1 MFRPS
6 KVSLI
11 PKATIG
17 LLTAFFLLNLS
28 WKMIRAGSYAP
39 EIGGFER
46 NVIWGIQQMVAG
58 NPLYSNPDAAPFTM
72 IQYMPLYYHIVC
84 WLSRIG
90 GIQPDDAHSVFLL
103 ARSLNL
109 LLSLLT
115 SGLLFTLLRSRLKVS
130 LILASGTSL
139 LTFLLMPA
147 FTLAARPDTLKVFF
161 IILHIFILLYFQH
174 WRLRYLMPA
183 SLICALFCFL
193 SKQDALTSFG
203 LMPLA
208 FLIGKEWRNL
218 LIYGIFGLA
227 VTGLTILFLQGRSE
241 GWFLANALGALQNG
255 ISLSWFKSGF
265 FHFFGLYAVFFAPA
279 IVLSLEF
286 AQEKN
291 RNFRILS
298 AAFLLAFFPQL
309 AASLKFGSAS
319 NYFMEATL
327 ISCLLLA
334 YGFQTYSGRL
344 FFRFQESLQLL
355 GFVSMLLWFSV
366 PSLEW
371 ASGVFLH
378 QEARLKIE
386 YQEEKKVAKQFRDL
400 FPEQKFMVLTDRQ
413 WEDYQ
418 TNLLWNQVI
427 NPTRDVSEQV
437 YNGKKGNALQALNL
451 HLRNS
456 HNILLITR
464 NGQIPSFPGMDFSG
478 FHRITKAGSYDLWG
492 RQEN

>member
-1 MFRPS
+1 MIRPT
-6 KVSLI
+6 KESLI

-17 LLTAFFLLNLS
+17 LLTAFFLLNLG
-28 WKMIRAGSYAP
+28 WKIIRAGSYAP

-46 NVIWGIQQMVAG
+46 NVIWGIQQLLAG
-58 NPLYSNPDAAPFTM
+58 NTLYGNPDAMPFAM
-72 IQYMPLYYHIVC
+72 IQYMPLYYHIIC
-84 WLSRIG
+84 WFAGLG
-90 GIQPDDAHSVFLL
+90 GIEPDDAHRIFLL
-103 ARSLNL
+103 ARNFNL

-115 SGLLFTLLRSRLKVS
+115 SGLLFTLLFSRLRVS
-130 LILASGTSL
+130 FLLAAGIGLIS
-139 LTFLLMPA
+139 FLLMPA

-161 IILHIFILLYFQH
+161 IILHLFILVYFQH
-174 WRLRYLMPA
+174 RRLRYLMPA
-183 SLICALFCFL
+183 SLICALLCFL

-208 FLIGKEWRNL
+208 FLMGKEWRNM
-218 LIYGIFGLA
+218 LIYGISSFA
-227 VTGLTILFLQGRSE
+227 VTGLTILFLQGSSE

-279 IVLSLEF
+279 LVLSLEF

-291 RNFRILS
+291 RIFRILS

-319 NYFMEATL
+319 NYFTEATL

-334 YGFQTYSGRL
+334 CGIQTYSGRL
-344 FFRFQESLQLL
+344 FFRFRESLQLL
-355 GFVSMLLWFSV
+355 VFVTVLLWFTV

-371 ASGVFLH
+371 ASGVFLN
-378 QEARLKIE
+378 QEAQLKNE
-386 YQEEKKVAKQFRDL
+386 YLEEKTLAKQIRNL
-400 FPEQKFMVLTDRQ
+400 FPDQKLMVLTDRQ

-418 TNLLWNQVI
+418 TNLLCSQAI

-451 HLRNS
+451 QLRNS
-456 HNILLITR
+456 SNILLLTR

-478 FHRITKAGSYDLWG
+478 FRRIKTAGRYDLWE
-492 RQEN
+492 RQDN